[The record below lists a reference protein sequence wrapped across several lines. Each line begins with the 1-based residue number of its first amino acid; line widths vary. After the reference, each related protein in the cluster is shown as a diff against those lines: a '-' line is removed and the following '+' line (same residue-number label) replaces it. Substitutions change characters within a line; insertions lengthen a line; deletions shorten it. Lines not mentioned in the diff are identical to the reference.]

1 MKNIA
6 AQIKQIFSS
15 VLKIP
20 KEKINNKLSYVK
32 SDKWDSLN
40 HMKIVS
46 QIEKKYKIQFLMKDV
61 IAMETFSK
69 SIKITERYIKKSK
82 K

>member
-1 MKNIA
+1 MKNIS
-6 AQIKQIFSS
+6 AQIKKIFSS
-15 VLKIP
+15 ALKIP

-69 SIKITERYIKKSK
+69 CIKITERYIKKSK